1 MQIVY
6 RTDTQLIPPSLLQLN
21 PQHSVPTLV
30 HNDLVLTDSH
40 VILIHLAQQ
49 FDASGKLWPKEEGGA
64 RLKVL
69 NRLFF
74 ECSFLF
80 RRDSDLMV
88 HCCAL
93 IAKPY
98 TYAILF
104 HLPAAAV
111 GNRAQGIR
119 KRGCG
124 LPQAQAARGIR
135 CPRAVP
141 GRARVHGWQRGKP
154 SPHQPCTV

>member
-98 TYAILF
+98 TYLCYSF
-104 HLPAAAV
+104 SSPCCCS
-111 GNRAQGIR
+111 R
-119 KRGCG
+119 KSC
-124 LPQAQAARGIR
+124 ARNTQTWMWLTTSASCMR
-135 CPRAVP
+135 
-141 GRARVHGWQRGKP
+141 HTMP
-154 SPHQPCTV
+154 SSSTWPSKSTWLATR

>member
-1 MQIVY
+1 MQIVC
-6 RTDTQLIPPSLLQLN
+6 RTHSTNLLPFSPRLQLN

-40 VILIHLAQQ
+40 VILIHLAEQ
-49 FDASGKLWPKEEGGA
+49 FDAAGTLWPRDA
-64 RLKVL
+64 AQRLKVL

-93 IAKPY
+93 IAR
-98 TYAILF
+98 LH
-104 HLPAAAV
+104 HLLMPFFFISPAV
-111 GNRAQGIR
+111 GNRAQGIC

-124 LPQAQAARGIR
+124 LPQAQAGRSIR
-135 CPRAVP
+135 CHGAVSSRA
-141 GRARVHGWQRGKP
+141 
-154 SPHQPCTV
+154 